1 MPPDRAIWEW
11 VDANGGFL
19 RASDWVA
26 PTASTGALEVAMQ
39 NASNAELLYA
49 TIAAPTVGAAA
60 PGTNQYWLVTD
71 IAVLNFATL
80 PGLGFQLVIPGP
92 NNSMFGPTSTV
103 IDPTAPLTAA
113 LISAVIG
120 VLADQYG
127 NVATAYISGSKASRR
142 VEQT

>member
-19 RASDWVA
+19 RASDWVL
-26 PTASTGALEVAMQ
+26 PSASTGALEVAMQ
-39 NASNAELLYA
+39 DASNAELLYA
-49 TIAAPTVGAAA
+49 TIAAPTVGATT
-60 PGTNQYWLVTD
+60 PNTNQYWLVTD
-71 IAVLNFATL
+71 IAILNFATA

-92 NNSMFGPTSTV
+92 NSAMFGPTSTV
-103 IDPTAPLTAA
+103 VDPTAPLTAA
-113 LISAVIG
+113 IISATLG
-120 VLADQYG
+120 VLTDQYG